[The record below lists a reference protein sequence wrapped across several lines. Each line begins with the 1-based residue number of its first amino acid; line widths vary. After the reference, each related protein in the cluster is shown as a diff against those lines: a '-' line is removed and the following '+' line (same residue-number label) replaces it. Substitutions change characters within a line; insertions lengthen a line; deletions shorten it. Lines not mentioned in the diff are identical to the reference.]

1 MMAIKRH
8 SHRTAAAES
17 LSKHIHHMLPI
28 GGAPTSPGEM
38 LLHEFL
44 EPMGMTQAELAKRIG
59 VSYPRVNELVNG
71 KRSLTP
77 DTALRLAR
85 LFGVS
90 VEFWMTGQMLWDMW
104 HVIYSPVAADIEK
117 IEPMWPEVSE
127 DDIEFE
133 AEFIPTPEQTAA
145 D

>member
-1 MMAIKRH
+1 M
-8 SHRTAAAES
+8 TGGDPLAEN
-17 LSKHIHHMLPI
+17 LSKHIVHMLPI
-28 GGAPTSPGEM
+28 GGPPVPPGEM
-38 LLHEFL
+38 LLREFM
-44 EPMGMTQAELAKRIG
+44 EPYGITQAELARRIG

-85 LFGVS
+85 VFGVS
-90 VEFWMTGQMLWDMW
+90 VEFWLTGQMLWDLW
-104 HVIYSPVAADIEK
+104 HVIHSPTAADIEK
-117 IEPMWPEVSE
+117 IEPMWPEASE

-133 AEFIPTPEQTAA
+133 AEFVPAPEQSAA

>member
-1 MMAIKRH
+1 MSITRIKH
-8 SHRTAAAES
+8 KNPLAES
-17 LSKHIHHMLPI
+17 LSKHIAHMLPS
-28 GGAPTSPGEM
+28 GGPPTSPGDM
-38 LLHEFL
+38 LLHEFM
-44 EPMGMTQAELAKRIG
+44 EPCGMSQAELARRIR

-117 IEPMWPEVSE
+117 IEPMWPEVAE
-127 DDIEFE
+127 NDIEE
-133 AEFIPTPEQTAA
+133 DAEFGAASEQAAA

>member
-1 MMAIKRH
+1 MLPT
-8 SHRTAAAES
+8 HRT
-17 LSKHIHHMLPI
+17 
-28 GGAPTSPGEM
+28 PTPPGEM
-38 LLHEFL
+38 LLRQFM
-44 EPMGMTQAELAKRIG
+44 EPSGLSQAELARRIG

-90 VEFWMTGQMLWDMW
+90 VEFWMTTQMLWDMW

-117 IEPMWPEVSE
+117 IEPMWPEVDE
-127 DDIEFE
+127 DDIPFEDEFV
-133 AEFIPTPEQTAA
+133 PTSEQSAA

>member
-1 MMAIKRH
+1 MAIKRH

-28 GGAPTSPGEM
+28 GRAPSSPGEM

-44 EPMGMTQAELAKRIG
+44 EPTGMIQVELAKRIG
-59 VSYPRVNELVNG
+59 VSYPHVNELVNG

-117 IEPMWPEVSE
+117 IEPMWPEMDE
-127 DDIEFE
+127 ADIEE
-133 AEFIPTPEQTAA
+133 EDEFVAASEQTAT

>member
-1 MMAIKRH
+1 MSITRIQHKNPMAD
-8 SHRTAAAES
+8 S
-17 LSKHIHHMLPI
+17 LSRHIHHMLPV
-28 GGAPTSPGEM
+28 GGPPISPGEM
-38 LLHEFL
+38 LLREFL
-44 EPMGMTQAELAKRIG
+44 EPTGMTQAELAKRIG

-71 KRSLTP
+71 KRKLTP

-104 HVIYSPVAADIEK
+104 HVIYSPTAADINK

-133 AEFIPTPEQTAA
+133 AEFIPASEQSAA